1 MKYEK
6 LTSLP
11 KLFRNIEKEDG
22 IIEYS
27 CKNLEDHKIL
37 ESLGY
42 VIDGDKDCRYFVKDL
57 PGLNLSG
64 KETNGVFLYRYA
76 TKNTIDAFLNIV
88 SNNNV
93 KFVNYSVYKENS
105 RFYLDYKSKNTN
117 SLF

>member
-11 KLFRNIEKEDG
+11 KIFRNIENEDG

-42 VIDGDKDCRYFVKDL
+42 TIEGDKDCCYFVKGL

-64 KETNGVFLYRYA
+64 KNTNGVFLYSYA
-76 TKNTIDAFLNIV
+76 NKATIEAFLNIV
-88 SNNNV
+88 SHNGV
-93 KFVNYSVYKENS
+93 KFVNYSTYKENS
-105 RFYLDYKSKNTN
+105 RIFVDYKNKNTN